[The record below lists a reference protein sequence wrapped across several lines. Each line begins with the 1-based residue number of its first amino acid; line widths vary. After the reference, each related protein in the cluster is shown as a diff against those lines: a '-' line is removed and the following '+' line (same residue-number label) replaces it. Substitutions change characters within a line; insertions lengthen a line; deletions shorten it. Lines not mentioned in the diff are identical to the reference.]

1 MQPMLI
7 IFSNTA
13 DQIAKRGGDRWGPNE
28 IDAALLAIDECQDG
42 YIDEEEFVEWFKL
55 DIWEGR
61 YHNRY

>member
-1 MQPMLI
+1 MQSMLI

-42 YIDEEEFVEWFKL
+42 YIDEEEFVEWFKH
-55 DIWEGR
+55 DI
-61 YHNRY
+61 